1 MAKKVKKTAAKAIK
15 SCSQAGFVLNRF
27 VKAPKKLK
35 SSAGAILALC

>member
-1 MAKKVKKTAAKAIK
+1 MAKKVKKTAKIK